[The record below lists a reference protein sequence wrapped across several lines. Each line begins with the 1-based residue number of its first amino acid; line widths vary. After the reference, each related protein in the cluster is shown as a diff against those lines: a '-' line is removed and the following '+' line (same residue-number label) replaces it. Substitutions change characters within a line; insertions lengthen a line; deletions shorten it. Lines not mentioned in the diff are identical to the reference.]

1 MQHFQLAKNLIKIN
15 LPSAIINQTMKNRLN
30 NHKTT
35 KINDFTFAHVDV
47 PKGIFPHTQF
57 PMGLIHSSHIYS
69 IFFYFTKNEKITA
82 IT

>member
-1 MQHFQLAKNLIKIN
+1 
-15 LPSAIINQTMKNRLN
+15 MKNRLN
-30 NHKTT
+30 NHKNT

-69 IFFYFTKNEKITA
+69 IFFSRKMKKSPQLHKTTEKHTRCPIL
-82 IT
+82 